1 MFHIYVTKIQYSI
14 PSRIERNVPAAL
26 PIVHVRL
33 TGCDLHR
40 NVVPY
45 SHLWPG
51 VWDGRHAGLLQGR
64 RAQVSRQGQQGRQA
78 NQPTPGIHPAIE
90 PQLGQ
95 QCR

>member
-1 MFHIYVTKIQYSI
+1 MCHLYVTEVQYTSSNKKKI
-14 PSRIERNVPAAL
+14 
-26 PIVHVRL
+26 VRL